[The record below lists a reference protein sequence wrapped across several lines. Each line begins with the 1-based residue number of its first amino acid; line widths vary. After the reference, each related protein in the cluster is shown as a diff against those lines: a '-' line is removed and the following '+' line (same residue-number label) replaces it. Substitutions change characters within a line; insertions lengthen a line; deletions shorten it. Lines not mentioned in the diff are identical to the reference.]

1 MNAIQLNSRGG
12 PDALA
17 YGPAA
22 VPRPGAGEILVR
34 VRAAAVTPTELL
46 WVPTWTTRAGEP
58 RPFPIIPG
66 HEFSGEVHGVGPGV
80 NDVAVGEAV
89 FGMNDWF
96 GDGAQAEFCVA
107 RTVDVAPKPKS
118 VDHVTAAV
126 VPISA
131 LTAWQGLA
139 ERAKLARGER
149 VLIHG
154 AAGSVG
160 LFAVQLARG
169 IGAYVIATA
178 SEHNVEFA
186 RGLGADEVIDYRAR
200 PFEDAA
206 TGVDVVFDTVGGDTL
221 ARSWPILRPGGRMVT
236 IAADAEHTSEQRVK
250 DAFFI
255 VEPNREQLSRIARM
269 IDAGELRPVVGEAF
283 PLAEARRAYAHK
295 PVRGKAVLVVD
306 GG

>member
-1 MNAIQLNSRGG
+1 MNAVQLNSRGG

-46 WVPTWTTRAGEP
+46 WVTTWTTRAGEP
-58 RPFPIIPG
+58 RPFPVIPG
-66 HEFSGEVHGVGPGV
+66 HEFSGEVHGVGPSV

-89 FGMNDWF
+89 FGMNDFF

-118 VDHVTAAV
+118 IDHVTAAV

-131 LTAWQGLA
+131 LTAWQGLV

-149 VLIHG
+149 VLVHG

-160 LFAVQLARG
+160 LFAVQIAHG
-169 IGAYVIATA
+169 IGAHVIGTA
-178 SEHNVEFA
+178 SGHNLEFV
-186 RGLGADEVIDYRAR
+186 RSLGADEVIDYRAR
-200 PFEDAA
+200 SFEDAV

-221 ARSWPILRPGGRMVT
+221 ARSWGVLRLGGRMVT
-236 IAADAEHTSEQRVK
+236 IAADAEHTREQRVK

-255 VEPNREQLSRIARM
+255 VEPNREQLTRISRM
-269 IDAGELRPVVGEAF
+269 IDAGKLRVFVGAAF
-283 PLAEARRAYAHK
+283 PLQEASQAYAHK
-295 PVRGKAVLVVD
+295 PVRGKVVLVVD
-306 GG
+306 R

>member
-46 WVPTWTTRAGEP
+46 WVTTWTTRAGEP
-58 RPFPIIPG
+58 RPFPVIPG
-66 HEFSGEVHGVGPGV
+66 HEFSGEVHGVGPSV

-89 FGMNDWF
+89 FGMNDFF

-118 VDHVTAAV
+118 IDHVTAAV

-131 LTAWQGLA
+131 LTAWQGLV

-149 VLIHG
+149 VLVHG

-160 LFAVQLARG
+160 LFAVQIAHG
-169 IGAYVIATA
+169 IGAHVIGTA
-178 SEHNVEFA
+178 SGHNLEFV
-186 RGLGADEVIDYRAR
+186 RSLGADEVIDYRAR
-200 PFEDAA
+200 SFEDAV

-221 ARSWPILRPGGRMVT
+221 ARSWGVLRLGGRMVT
-236 IAADAEHTSEQRVK
+236 IAADAEHTREQRVK
-250 DAFFI
+250 DAFFV
-255 VEPNREQLSRIARM
+255 VEPNHEQLTRISRM
-269 IDAGELRPVVGEAF
+269 IDAGKLRVFVGAAF
-283 PLAEARRAYAHK
+283 PLQEASQAYAHK
-295 PVRGKAVLVVD
+295 PVRGKVVLVVD
-306 GG
+306 R